1 MKIQFLPTFLDRLTL
16 KITLFMK
23 LKKIVLLLFTF
34 CTVYSNAQ
42 FSEKE
47 NEMMEIV
54 KENGSSIPPSVF
66 LDTTILVDL
75 QIANSTSWR
84 HIWMDIEDSTKQIMQ
99 LYDIRLKFDSKKKAL
114 KFHKKFLGLNSE
126 YGPEIYNHKIN
137 FNGASKFSVFS
148 GSPEFTKMM
157 DPYGYKIF
165 CILFVVDN
173 YFAKIYLTC
182 AKEKNPADFQKIVSS
197 AIIKIKQQAN

>member
-1 MKIQFLPTFLDRLTL
+1 MKIKNTL
-16 KITLFMK
+16 LF
-23 LKKIVLLLFTF
+23 IFTF
-34 CTVYSNAQ
+34 CIGHSWTQ
-42 FSEKE
+42 FSEEE

-54 KENGSSIPPSVF
+54 KEKGASIPLSTF

-126 YGPEIYNHKIN
+126 YGEEINNHEIN
-137 FNGASKFSVFS
+137 FDGACKFSVFS
-148 GSPEFTKMM
+148 GNKEFTAMM
-157 DPYGYKIF
+157 DPYGYQIF

-173 YFAKIYLTC
+173 YFAKIYVTC
-182 AKEKNPADFQKIVSS
+182 IKEKNPADFQKIVTST
-197 AIIKIKQQAN
+197 IIKIKQQTNYNLRF

>member
-1 MKIQFLPTFLDRLTL
+1 MKIKNTL
-16 KITLFMK
+16 LI
-23 LKKIVLLLFTF
+23 IFTF
-34 CTVYSNAQ
+34 FAGSSWAQ

-54 KENGSSIPPSVF
+54 KENGVSIPSSAF

-126 YGPEIYNHKIN
+126 YGPEINNHEIN
-137 FNGASKFSVFS
+137 FDGASIFSVFS
-148 GSPEFTKMM
+148 GSLEFAKMM
-157 DPYGYKIF
+157 DPYGYEIF

-182 AKEKNPADFQKIVSS
+182 EKEKNPADFQKIVSS
-197 AIIKIKQQAN
+197 AILKIKQQSN